1 MQEIQVGSL
10 GQNNSLEK
18 EVATHSSILVWEISR
33 TEKPGGATVY
43 GVTQESVTT

>member
-18 EVATHSSILVWEISR
+18 EVATHSSILAWEV
-33 TEKPGGATVY
+33 P
-43 GVTQESVTT
+43 

>member
-18 EVATHSSILVWEISR
+18 EVATHSSILAWEISR
-33 TEKPGGATVY
+33 TEELGSLQSMGS
-43 GVTQESVTT
+43 QESDMT